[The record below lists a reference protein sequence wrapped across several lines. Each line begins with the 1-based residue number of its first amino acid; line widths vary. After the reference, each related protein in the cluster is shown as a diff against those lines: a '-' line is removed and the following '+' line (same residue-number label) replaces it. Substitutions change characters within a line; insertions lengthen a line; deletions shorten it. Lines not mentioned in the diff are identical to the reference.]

1 MAFDGCEFGKA
12 IPEYNDA
19 PGSAGD
25 VNPTG
30 WNAEVEKI
38 GLIDVNG
45 DVDRHIRHARHV
57 SVAATEERK
66 EGK

>member
-1 MAFDGCEFGKA
+1 MAFDGGEFGKA
-12 IPEYNDA
+12 IPENNDA

-30 WNAEVEKI
+30 GNAEVEKI
-38 GLIDVNG
+38 GLIDVDG
-45 DVDRHIRHARHV
+45 DVYRHVRHARHV

>member
-1 MAFDGCEFGKA
+1 MAFDGGEFSKT

-19 PGSAGD
+19 SGSAGY

-30 WNAEVEKI
+30 GNTEVEKI
-38 GLIDVNG
+38 GLIDVDG

-57 SVAATEERK
+57 SVAATEKRK